1 MDGYFVRHVE
11 LNKCTVLDIK
21 VPTGSVADE
30 SIREFGGIV
39 TLHARFRRS
48 LKGKHQLLGS

>member
-30 SIREFGGIV
+30 SVREFGGIV